1 MDVQSDFTKDI
12 LIVTVPDNRIDAA
25 VALQFKE
32 AMRQATNNNAERIV
46 LDLRNVDFVDSSG
59 LGAIV
64 GAMKQ
69 LPSNKSLDLS
79 GLTPT
84 VAKVFQLT
92 RMDTIF
98 SIYPDVETAMNGGDP

>member
-1 MDVQSDFTKDI
+1 MELLSKETNGV
-12 LIVTVPDNRIDAA
+12 LVLTVPDDRIDAT

-32 AMRQATNNNAERIV
+32 SMRQATVKAQARIV
-46 LDLRNVDFVDSSG
+46 LDLRNVSFVDSSG

-64 GAMKQ
+64 GSMKQ
-69 LPSNKSLDLS
+69 LPPNKTLDLS

-84 VAKVFQLT
+84 VEKVFQLT

-98 SIYPDVETAMNGGDP
+98 KIYPDLDTALDMVKT